1 MSKSRKSISE
11 EEQTSTILSAISSS
25 LRSEILKLLSRE
37 TSLSFTE
44 IMQATNIDPRNAGR
58 FGYHLRELK
67 RANLITGGPATGYS
81 LTPIG
86 EKVVDF
92 IWTLEDISRKYLDE
106 IFVRTSRISIE
117 HFDRGKIS
125 ESLVREASVPKTLA
139 EKIAKEA
146 EIRLMKLKV
155 QYLTSSL
162 IREFVNAILLEK
174 GFEEYRHALTRLGL
188 PVYDIT
194 QLIKNPSIKTTR
206 SSPEIVHKLAGDA
219 VLEQYLFMKILPRK
233 VADAHLSGAIHI
245 PHANYWVL
253 KPNEICHDLHTLLQH
268 NFFSAKP
275 PKSLRDILGQIS
287 RIIEDTQTN
296 VISEQVFDHFN
307 IFLAPY
313 ARPKDIKETKKA
325 LRVFFAELNN
335 AFFVQEEHPNSTI
348 LLEFTIPSYL
358 KDTPAIGPNNK
369 IVGKYGEYADEASFI
384 LNAILDVLIKGDML
398 GRPFFTPNI
407 VLKIRPEAMETSPQL
422 LIKSHKLA
430 SKWGTPYFI
439 NMRPEWQNSNACYTG
454 NLTRLE
460 SSWKNHWDLG
470 VNRTGNLDW
479 VALNLPQIAIE
490 SKGNDSL
497 LFNLID
503 EYLNIIYETL
513 TIKHKTIHERLR
525 KDHLLPLLMHDVD
538 GEPYYRIENA
548 THTVAILGLDETVKK
563 CIGSS
568 LYEDRDALD
577 FGKTI
582 INHLVDFTK
591 NSTKVSG
598 LRWNTMQTPTS
609 IVAHRLAKLD
619 AEHFGSTN
627 AIAQNAGTTPFYSTS
642 TILASA
648 PISLEKRI
656 ELESQIHPL
665 LLGGHMLN
673 IPLSDSRITSKR
685 LLKTTER
692 IYDSNIGFFGYSRNL
707 TYCSRC
713 LGTYQGVQQKCP
725 SCDLSGINLRSVGRA
740 IGTYR
745 QLDKLEPSEKLAV
758 VRQNRYTL

>member
-1 MSKSRKSISE
+1 MPKSRKSISE

-44 IMQATNIDPRNAGR
+44 IMQATDIDPRNAGR

-67 RANLITGGPATGYS
+67 RANLITGGPSTGYS

-106 IFVRTSRISIE
+106 IFVRTSRISME
-117 HFDRGKIS
+117 HFERGKIT
-125 ESLVREASVPKTLA
+125 ESLVREAGVPKTLA

-146 EIRLMKLKV
+146 EDRLMKLKV

-194 QLIKNPSIKTTR
+194 QLIKNPSIKTTD

-245 PHANYWVL
+245 PHASYWVL
-253 KPNEICHDLHTLLQH
+253 KPNEICHDLHTLLHQ

-275 PKSLRDILGQIS
+275 PKTLRDTLGEIS
-287 RIIEDTQTN
+287 KIIRDTQAN

-313 ARPKDIKETKKA
+313 ARARDVKETKKA
-325 LRVFFAELNN
+325 LRVFFGELNN
-335 AFFVQEEHPNSTI
+335 AFFSQEERPNSTI

-358 KDTPAIGPNNK
+358 ENTPAIGPNNR
-369 IVGKYGEYADEASFI
+369 IVGTYGEYADEASFI
-384 LNAILDVLIKGDML
+384 LNAILDILMKGDML
-398 GRPFFTPNI
+398 GRPFFNPNT
-407 VLKIRPEAMETSPQL
+407 VLKIRPETRETSLQL
-422 LIKSHKLA
+422 LLKSHKLA

-439 NMRPEWQNSNACYTG
+439 NMRPDWQTSNACYTG

-460 SSWKNHWDLG
+460 SSWKNHWELA

-479 VALNLPQIAIE
+479 VAVNLPQVAIE
-490 SKGNDSL
+490 SKGDEKSLFSL
-497 LFNLID
+497 LD

-513 TIKHKTIHERLR
+513 TIKHKIIHERLR
-525 KDHLLPLLMHDVD
+525 KDHLLPLLMRNID
-538 GEPYYRIENA
+538 GEPYYRLENA
-548 THTVAILGLDETVKK
+548 THSVAFLGLDEAVRK
-563 CIGSS
+563 CTGNSIHEG
-568 LYEDRDALD
+568 RDALD
-577 FGKTI
+577 FAKSVVD
-582 INHLVDFTK
+582 HLANFAE
-591 NSTKVSG
+591 NSAKISG
-598 LRWNTMQTPTS
+598 LRWNAMQMPTS
-609 IVAHRLAKLD
+609 SVAHRLAKLD
-619 AEHFGSTN
+619 AEHFGSDDS
-627 AIAQNAGTTPFYSTS
+627 IAQNAGATPFYSTS
-642 TILASA
+642 NILASA
-648 PISLEKRI
+648 SVPFEKRVR
-656 ELESQIHPL
+656 LESQIHPM
-665 LLGGHMLN
+665 LLGGHMFS

-692 IYDSNIGFFGYSRNL
+692 ICDSNIGFFAYSRNL
-707 TYCSRC
+707 TFCSRC
-713 LGTYQGVQQKCP
+713 LSTYRGVQQKCP
-725 SCDLSGINLRSVGRA
+725 SCDLSGTNLRRFDRA

-745 QLDKLEPSEKLAV
+745 QLDKLESSLKLAV
-758 VRQNRYTL
+758 IGQSRYSL